1 MEHIRVVWKDGNQN
15 KSFCYRKT
23 KVVPYRDG
31 WVLEGMGDDNIY
43 KTIDSAKN
51 AIDEVL
57 GVEGRRRNIT
67 KRDKRIIVIG
77 TKGTAKH
84 TTA

>member
-15 KSFCYRKT
+15 KSFYYRGT
-23 KVVPYRDG
+23 RVVPYRDG
-31 WVLEGMGDDNIY
+31 WILEKMDDNNIY

-77 TKGTAKH
+77 TKSGANH